1 MTREA
6 DRERRTARRLADDT
20 RRDKQRLD
28 REQPRTDVT
37 GGTTAPH
44 GAEVAPAPTPQKLT
58 P

>member
-6 DRERRTARRLADDT
+6 DQERRTLRRLADTT
-20 RRDKQRLD
+20 RRAQQRLD

-37 GGTTAPH
+37 GGATAPN
-44 GAEVAPAPTPQKLT
+44 GAHVAPAPTPQKLT